1 MAMTAPDLPIASP
14 ASAQGRTTVPA
25 RFLGWGVAIPEGRL
39 TNADLEQRM
48 ETSDSWIVDRTGISE
63 RRIAAPGQ
71 TTADL
76 AIEAGRKAI
85 ERSGVPAGDIDLLIV
100 ATTTPDTACPAT
112 AARVQHALGTA
123 GAAFDLNAACA
134 GFVHA
139 LHVGAATL
147 RSAGLRH
154 VLVIGAERLTAFVEP
169 TDRGTAILF
178 GDGAGALVIGAHEA
192 DRLADPEVAAGL
204 PGILSVD
211 LGGDGSG
218 APFLE
223 VPQGE
228 RWLRMD
234 GQEVFRR
241 ATRGMVGSCSA
252 ALERAGVDPHELA
265 LFVPHQANVR
275 IIDATAGRLGLEPA
289 QVMVNIDR
297 YGNTSAASVPIA
309 LAEAADAGRLNDG
322 DLVLTCGIGAG
333 MAWATLVMRWGA

>member
-1 MAMTAPDLPIASP
+1 VELTAPTLGTAPGST
-14 ASAQGRTTVPA
+14 SGRTTIPF
-25 RFLGWGVAIPEGRL
+25 RFEGWGMALPTERI
-39 TNADLEQRM
+39 TNAVLETRM

-63 RRIAAPGQ
+63 RRMAAPGQ
-71 TTADL
+71 TTAML
-76 AIEAGRKAI
+76 AIDAGRQAI
-85 ERSGVPAGDIDLLIV
+85 ERSGVDPADIDLLIV

-147 RSAGLRH
+147 ASAGLRH

-169 TDRGTAILF
+169 IDRGTAILF
-178 GDGAGALVIGAHEA
+178 GDGAGALLIGAHPS
-192 DRLADPEVAAGL
+192 DRRGDTDVAASL
-204 PGILSVD
+204 SGILSVD

-252 ALERAGVDPHELA
+252 ALEKAGVDPEDIA

-275 IIDATAGRLGLEPA
+275 IIDATANRLGIPA
-289 QVMVNIDR
+289 ERVMVNIDR

-309 LAEAADAGRLNDG
+309 IAEAADAGRLHEG